1 MKSFIL
7 SVVNV
12 LQEKKSEPRY
22 ITETLEIASYASDPS
37 ASGKALVEYLAL
49 LLPVIK

>member
-1 MKSFIL
+1 SL
-7 SVVNV
+7 VSP
-12 LQEKKSEPRY
+12 LTEKKTNPRY

-37 ASGKALVEYLAL
+37 ASGKALLEYLAL